1 MYREQLNNTKAL
13 IEGGIVKWTEYEEQY
28 KEALDWLSKT
38 EKLVQS
44 FNKLQNDL
52 EQKKVVLE
60 EFQVS
65 NILQLRFL
73 LLCNINRSV
82 KQKTQYRYL
91 LFIVIKHEFA
101 VFLCYILI
109 VKNEEPFQL
118 YKTIFL

>member
-1 MYREQLNNTKAL
+1 MLIAKVVFHFREQLKNTKAL

-44 FNKLQNDL
+44 FNKLQNNL

-65 NILQLRFL
+65 VLSFYSN
-73 LLCNINRSV
+73 
-82 KQKTQYRYL
+82 
-91 LFIVIKHEFA
+91 
-101 VFLCYILI
+101 YIR
-109 VKNEEPFQL
+109 
-118 YKTIFL
+118 

>member
-1 MYREQLNNTKAL
+1 MKSSYIIISNFYVLNLTLFCDYSEQLNNTKAL

-44 FNKLQNDL
+44 FNKLQNNL

-65 NILQLRFL
+65 N
-73 LLCNINRSV
+73 S
-82 KQKTQYRYL
+82 YL
-91 LFIVIKHEFA
+91 K
-101 VFLCYILI
+101 
-109 VKNEEPFQL
+109 
-118 YKTIFL
+118 

>member
-1 MYREQLNNTKAL
+1 MIYFELIDYYTFNFSEQLNKTKAM

-44 FNKLQNDL
+44 FNKLQNNL

-65 NILQLRFL
+65 T
-73 LLCNINRSV
+73 NR
-82 KQKTQYRYL
+82 
-91 LFIVIKHEFA
+91 
-101 VFLCYILI
+101 
-109 VKNEEPFQL
+109 
-118 YKTIFL
+118 